1 MFKKIIAE
9 ALREDCA
16 FDDITSDLTIP
27 QNRLVAFEINAREQ
41 IIFCG
46 KSLIEE
52 VFLQLK
58 KSAKFKNSALDFKI

>member
-9 ALREDCA
+9 ALLEDFA

-27 QNRLVAFEINAREQ
+27 QNRLVAFEINSREQ

-46 KSLIEE
+46 KPLIEE

-58 KSAKFKNSALDFKI
+58 KNPKLLNTQY